1 MQIRS
6 SFNSCGSDNY
16 QRCNS
21 DVPVKSCV
29 TWREYKLLF
38 KWGMIGGL
46 KGETNCSIC
55 AN

>member
-1 MQIRS
+1 MRRT
-6 SFNSCGSDNY
+6 FNICGSDNY

-21 DVPVKSCV
+21 DVKSSV
-29 TWREYKLLF
+29 TYREYKLLF